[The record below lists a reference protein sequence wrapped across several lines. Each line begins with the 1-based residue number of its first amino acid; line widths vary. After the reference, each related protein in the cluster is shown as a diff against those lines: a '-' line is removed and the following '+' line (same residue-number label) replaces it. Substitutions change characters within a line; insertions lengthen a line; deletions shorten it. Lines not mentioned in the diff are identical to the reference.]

1 MQILQ
6 PLLNNNQ
13 IPQYKPMTWYNTAY
27 LGFSKEIC
35 IRWPAQMVPTNM
47 GEGHNLVMILLTQKH
62 IRHFIMLNSCPFLT
76 PCLTSLPHFVWLS
89 DIKRVYFPWKKTHV
103 HTVFDRPHPFLLN
116 NMILQAITSPMDSA
130 LLNSFAFFS
139 HKWN

>member
-27 LGFSKEIC
+27 LGFS
-35 IRWPAQMVPTNM
+35 RDMHQMACTNGSYQHGWRPQFGYDPTYTEAYQTFYN
-47 GEGHNLVMILLTQKH
+47 VK
-62 IRHFIMLNSCPFLT
+62 FL
-76 PCLTSLPHFVWLS
+76 SLPHPLPHLTS
-89 DIKRVYFPWKKTHV
+89 SLRVTKWYKKNVFSLKKNHV

-139 HKWN
+139 PKWN